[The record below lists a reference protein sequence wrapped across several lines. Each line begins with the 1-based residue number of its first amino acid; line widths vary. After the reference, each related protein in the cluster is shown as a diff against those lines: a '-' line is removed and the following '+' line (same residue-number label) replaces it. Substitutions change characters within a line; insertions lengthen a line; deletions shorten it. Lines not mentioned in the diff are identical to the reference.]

1 MKNEK
6 QVDKD
11 DVFGELVAAELKSL
25 PQKQE
30 YRLKPEINNLFKY
43 KLQNENNV
51 NHKEQSAYRI
61 QSPTFHAEVNR
72 SFQNAGHWYNHVQDY
87 MTP

>member
-11 DVFGELVAAELKSL
+11 DVFGELVTAALKSL
-25 PQKQE
+25 PQKE
-30 YRLKPEINNLFKY
+30 KYRLKPEINNLFKY

-51 NHKEQSAYRI
+51 NHSE
-61 QSPTFHAEVNR
+61 
-72 SFQNAGHWYNHVQDY
+72 
-87 MTP
+87 